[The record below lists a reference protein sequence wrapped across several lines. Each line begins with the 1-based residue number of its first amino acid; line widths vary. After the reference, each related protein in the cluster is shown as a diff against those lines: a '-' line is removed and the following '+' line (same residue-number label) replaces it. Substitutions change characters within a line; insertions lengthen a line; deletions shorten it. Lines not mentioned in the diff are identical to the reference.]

1 MVRTSYGKRG
11 KSGNRGRRGRYGKP
25 AFVFVVLL
33 VIGLLAALLFFLL
46 QNKNAQAP
54 VKAPGQASELPAQE
68 LSVWI
73 TDWQW
78 EAGIEDWS
86 ALHKGT
92 VDLQLFAAYF
102 DERDELYFTET
113 MSNALPRL
121 HELTGVEAD
130 SDARI
135 GLTLV
140 NDIIHDDGSTV
151 QKDPELLTRLTSTNE
166 SRARHME
173 SITKIVE
180 RYGLDQIEIDYEQIK
195 DQDWPNM
202 IRFYEELALELD
214 EMNVSLRIVLE
225 PKAPIEE
232 LKLPEGP
239 EYVMMAYNLYGGHS
253 GPGPKADMVFI
264 KELAARM
271 SHLPGDP
278 IMAFSAGG
286 FDWSE
291 GSSTVSLTEKAAA
304 DLLDRYEITPE
315 RDTKSGSL
323 YFNYTDEDGAPHT
336 VWYANHETLQ
346 GWMEEAGREGIH
358 KYAIWRLGELGED
371 TRDLLREIE

>member
-1 MVRTSYGKRG
+1 MVRTSDGKRG
-11 KSGNRGRRGRYGKP
+11 KRGNVGRRGRYGKP
-25 AFVFVVLL
+25 GIVLVALL
-33 VIGLLAALLFFLL
+33 VIGLLVALLYFLL
-46 QNKNAQAP
+46 QNKSAQAP
-54 VKAPGQASELPAQE
+54 VKAPEQASELPARE

-86 ALHKGT
+86 SLHNGA
-92 VDLQLFAAYF
+92 VDVQLFAAYF

-121 HELTGVEAD
+121 HEQTGVDAD
-130 SDARI
+130 SNARI

-140 NDIIHDDGSTV
+140 NDIIHNDGSTV
-151 QKDPELLTRLTSTNE
+151 QKDPELLTRLTATKE

-173 SITKIVE
+173 SITNIVE

-202 IRFYEELALELD
+202 IRFYEELALELN
-214 EMNVSLRIVLE
+214 ELNVSLRVVLE

-232 LKLPEGP
+232 LKLPAGP

-253 GPGPKADMVFI
+253 GPGPKADMAFI
-264 KELAARM
+264 EELAARM

-278 IMAFSAGG
+278 VIAFSAGG

-291 GSSTVSLTEKAAA
+291 GGSTTSLTEKAAA
-304 DLLDRYEITPE
+304 DLLDLYRITPK
-315 RDTKSGSL
+315 RDTESGSL
-323 YFNYTDEDGAPHT
+323 YFNYSDEKGAPHT
-336 VWYANHETLQ
+336 VWYADHETLQ
-346 GWMEEAGREGIH
+346 GWMETASREGIH

-371 TRDLLREIE
+371 TRDLLREVE

>member
-1 MVRTSYGKRG
+1 MVRTSDVKRGKRG
-11 KSGNRGRRGRYGKP
+11 NVGRRGRYGKP
-25 AFVFVVLL
+25 GIVLVALLVMGLLTVLL
-33 VIGLLAALLFFLL
+33 YFLM
-46 QNKNAQAP
+46 QNKSAQAP
-54 VKAPGQASELPAQE
+54 VEAPEQASELPAQE

-92 VDLQLFAAYF
+92 VDVQLFAAYF

-121 HELTGVEAD
+121 HELTGVDAD
-130 SDARI
+130 SDAQI

-140 NDIIHDDGSTV
+140 NDIIHDDGSAV
-151 QKDPELLTRLTSTNE
+151 QKDPELLTRLTATNE

-253 GPGPKADMVFI
+253 GPGPKADMAFI
-264 KELAARM
+264 EELAARM

-278 IMAFSAGG
+278 VIAFSAGALIG
-286 FDWSE
+286 P
-291 GSSTVSLTEKAAA
+291 KAAA
-304 DLLDRYEITPE
+304 RSLLRRRQPQICWIYI
-315 RDTKSGSL
+315 GSL
-323 YFNYTDEDGAPHT
+323 LNEIRRAAACILITRMRMGHPIRCGTPITRHSKA
-336 VWYANHETLQ
+336 
-346 GWMEEAGREGIH
+346 GWRQQVVREFISMLYGGLVSWEKIPGICCV
-358 KYAIWRLGELGED
+358 R
-371 TRDLLREIE
+371 